1 MGVSEGGERNKEE
14 VRIFE
19 DIMATNFVNLRKDM
33 NQHIQEAQ
41 QTPTRI
47 TSKRSTIRDSII
59 KTLNDKNKEI
69 ILKQEG

>member
-19 DIMATNFVNLRKDM
+19 DIMAINFVNLKKDK

-41 QTPTRI
+41 QTPTSI